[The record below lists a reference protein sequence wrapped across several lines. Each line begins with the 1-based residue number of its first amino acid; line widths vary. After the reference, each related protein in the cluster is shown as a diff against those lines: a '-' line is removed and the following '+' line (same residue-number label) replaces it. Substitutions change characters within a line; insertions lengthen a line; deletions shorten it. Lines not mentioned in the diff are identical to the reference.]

1 MNDFDSPCLLCSAEA
16 SHHLIVRVS
25 LAVNQKRQS
34 TFWDVRS
41 LLVLLHHGC
50 KELNVAELCIS
61 STHRGSGSW
70 CTRVNGLSL
79 AADPTRAV
87 ESAVSH
93 LMYILGRR
101 IKTEKRGSQPGARVR
116 VCLYCDLRTQLLTA
130 MTCGDTCGE
139 STYFL
144 RLNRRSRLRLLAVRY
159 QIGNIARTDAANVL
173 RSD

>member
-116 VCLYCDLRTQLLTA
+116 VCLYCDLRTQLLT
-130 MTCGDTCGE
+130 
-139 STYFL
+139 TYFL